1 MSDKYAAITAHATR
15 YAIQLM
21 CAALEVSASGY
32 YAAVQR
38 AKAPPTVRAVATAR
52 RRLVVRAMFVRC
64 RRRYGAPRLVREL
77 RDAGVR
83 ITQKTVAK
91 LLRADGLAARRPTPF
106 VCTTDSTHAEPI
118 AENLLARAFAP
129 ATVPALDRV
138 WVGDMTYIPTRA
150 GWLYLAVLLDLAS
163 RCVVG
168 WAVSVSLATAL
179 PLTALQRALA
189 WRQPAAGLIHHTDR
203 GSQYASHDY
212 RAVLM
217 MHRVVQSMSR
227 RGDCWDNAVAESF
240 FATLEHELLAT
251 ADFHSHRE
259 AERAIAAFIDDW
271 YNPVRRHSTLGYVSP
286 MQYERHL
293 RLAGKA
299 A

>member
-1 MSDKYAAITAHATR
+1 M
-15 YAIQLM
+15 QLM
-21 CAALEVSASGY
+21 CAALAVSASGD
-32 YAAVQR
+32 YASVQR
-38 AKAPPTVRAVATAR
+38 TNAPPTVRAVATAR
-52 RRLVVRAMFVRC
+52 RRLIVRAMFVRC
-64 RRRYGAPRLVREL
+64 RRQYGAPRLVREL
-77 RDAGVR
+77 RDAGLR

-91 LLRADGLAARRPTPF
+91 ILRADGLAARRPTPF
-106 VCTTDSTHAEPI
+106 GCTTDSTHAEPV
-118 AENLLARAFAP
+118 AENLLARRFSLAA
-129 ATVPALDRV
+129 VPALDRV

-163 RCVVG
+163 RRVVG
-168 WAVSVSLATAL
+168 WAVSASLATVL

-189 WRQPAAGLIHHTDR
+189 WRQPAAGLLHHTDR

-212 RAVLM
+212 RAVLTA
-217 MHRVVQSMSR
+217 HHVVQSMRR
-227 RGDCWDNAVAESF
+227 RGDCWDNAVAERF
-240 FATLEHELLAT
+240 FATLEHELLTT

-259 AERAIAAFIDDW
+259 AECAIAAFIDDW

-293 RLAGKA
+293 RVAGNA